1 MKAVVFNQHGG
12 PEVLQYVDVPDPRP
26 GPGEVLI
33 EVKATSI
40 NHIDIFLRRGMPG
53 IKVPLPKIVGSDAAG
68 IIRELGRD
76 VSGLM
81 PGQRVTIN
89 PGITCGHCEFCS
101 AGFGSQCVSW
111 AMVGENRDGAYAEFV
126 VVPAHIVLPI
136 PDHISFEDAAAAP
149 LVFLTAWSMMV
160 GKGNIRPG
168 EDVLILGAGAGVGTA
183 AIQIAKLVGCRVFA
197 TASNAEKLQ
206 RAKELGADFLINYTT
221 EEFDKAIRELTNKRG
236 VDIVVDYIGA
246 DTWVRSLRSA
256 RRGGRVLTCGA
267 TTGFAPQ
274 TDLRHIFFR
283 QVQVL
288 GSTMGSHRE
297 FLDVMKC
304 VFRGQLKPVIDRV
317 LPLPEA
323 RKGHELIEQ
332 RAVFGKIVLTNA
344 FSQL

>member
-1 MKAVVFNQHGG
+1 
-12 PEVLQYVDVPDPRP
+12 
-26 GPGEVLI
+26 
-33 EVKATSI
+33 
-40 NHIDIFLRRGMPG
+40 
-53 IKVPLPKIVGSDAAG
+53 
-68 IIRELGRD
+68 
-76 VSGLM
+76 
-81 PGQRVTIN
+81 
-89 PGITCGHCEFCS
+89 
-101 AGFGSQCVSW
+101 
-111 AMVGENRDGAYAEFV
+111 
-126 VVPAHIVLPI
+126 LPI
-136 PDHISFEDAAAAP
+136 PEHISFEEAAAAP

-160 GKGNIRPG
+160 GKGSIRPG

-317 LPLPEA
+317 LPMPEA

-344 FSQL
+344 FSRL

>member
-26 GPGEVLI
+26 GPCEVLI

-136 PDHISFEDAAAAP
+136 PDHISFEEAAAAP

-183 AIQIAKLVGCRVFA
+183 AIRIAKLVGCRVFA

>member
-12 PEVLQYVDVPDPRP
+12 PEVLEYVDVPDPRP

-33 EVKATSI
+33 EVKATSV

-53 IKVPLPKIVGSDAAG
+53 VKVPLPKIIGSDAAG
-68 IIRELGRD
+68 IIRELGPD
-76 VSGLM
+76 VAGLT

-89 PGITCGHCEFCS
+89 PGIACGHCEFCS

-111 AMVGENRDGAYAEFV
+111 AMVGENRDGAYAEHV

-136 PDHISFEDAAAAP
+136 PEHISFEEAAAAP

-197 TASNAEKLQ
+197 TASTAEKLQ

-221 EEFDKAIRELTNKRG
+221 EEFDKSIRDLTNKRG

-246 DTWVRSLRSA
+246 HTWVRSLRSA

-317 LPLPEA
+317 LPLSEA

-332 RAVFGKIVLTNA
+332 RAVFGKIVLVP
-344 FSQL
+344 SV

>member
-12 PEVLQYVDVPDPRP
+12 PEVLQYVDVPNPRP

-76 VSGLM
+76 VSGLT

-89 PGITCGHCEFCS
+89 PGIACGHCEFCS

-136 PDHISFEDAAAAP
+136 PDHISFEEAAAAP

-183 AIQIAKLVGCRVFA
+183 GIQIAKLVGCRVFA

-221 EEFDKAIRELTNKRG
+221 EEFDKTIRDLTNKRG

-323 RKGHELIEQ
+323 GKGHELIEQ
-332 RAVFGKIVLTNA
+332 RAVFGKIVLTNE
-344 FSQL
+344 